1 MCRLISGLQRII
13 QTQHSE
19 GLGPVLVLSMKFRES
34 TVLRHD
40 R

>member
-13 QTQHSE
+13 QTRPLE
-19 GLGPVLVLSMKFRES
+19 GLGPVLVLSMQLRES